1 MELASLVFSGL
12 GSCMA
17 QACCWYHIFRYCGCI
32 QSEREIVVAQTP
44 PPPPISQNP
53 FLVQGSHYDKHLE
66 PAYRG

>member
-1 MELASLVFSGL
+1 MEFVSLVLSAIGT
-12 GSCMA
+12 CTA

-44 PPPPISQNP
+44 PPPSISQNP
-53 FLVQGSHYDKHLE
+53 FLVQGVPKDAHLE